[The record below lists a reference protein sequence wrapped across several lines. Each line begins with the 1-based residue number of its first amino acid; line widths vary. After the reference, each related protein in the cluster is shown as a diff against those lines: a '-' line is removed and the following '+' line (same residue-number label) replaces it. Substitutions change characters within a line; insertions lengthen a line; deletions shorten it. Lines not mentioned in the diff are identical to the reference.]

1 MPPAASTAMK
11 MVLADPKTG
20 KSYKIELDTTKQKD
34 IIGKRIGTEMDA
46 EFAGLPGYT
55 MKITGGTD
63 KSGFVMK
70 GDLPG
75 PAKRRILGASGV
87 GFAPKINGQ
96 RRRKFVRGNEI
107 SVDTSQINAKIIGY
121 GAKSIEKLLGLEP
134 EEEEPVAEEE
144 AVEEVAEEEAVEEV
158 AEEEAV
164 EEVAEE
170 EAVEE
175 VAEEEAVEEIAE
187 EEAPVEEEEEV
198 AEEVAEEAAAEEEE
212 EK

>member
-46 EFAGLPGYT
+46 GFAGLPGYT
-55 MKITGGTD
+55 IKITGGTD

-75 PAKRRILGASGV
+75 PAKRKILGASGV

-107 SVDTSQINAKIIGY
+107 SIDTSQVNAKIIGY
-121 GAKSIEKLLGLEP
+121 GAKSIGKLLGLEP
-134 EEEEPVAEEE
+134 EEEEPAIEEE
-144 AVEEVAEEEAVEEV
+144 AVEETA
-158 AEEEAV
+158 
-164 EEVAEE
+164 
-170 EAVEE
+170 
-175 VAEEEAVEEIAE
+175 
-187 EEAPVEEEEEV
+187 EEEV
-198 AEEVAEEAAAEEEE
+198 AEEVAEEATAEDEEE